1 VFTVRPAVPADYP
14 AMIDL
19 LETEDFHAHA
29 RECSRALD
37 GGHPLHGCWL
47 VAVTDARDGMAL
59 VGVAHADL
67 TIDYG
72 DLLLNRG
79 VEPPHTYV
87 SAIVIDRDRRGRGI
101 GRRLL
106 SGTAAAAAEA
116 RANFLVVVPQDGDG
130 AGNDPTAF
138 FEACGLIALEA
149 HTDGVP
155 TRYGAPLDNT
165 VLLTR

>member
-1 VFTVRPAVPADYP
+1 MFTVRPAVPADYP

-19 LETEDFHAHA
+19 LEAEEFHAHA
-29 RECSRALD
+29 RECWLALD
-37 GGHPLHGCWL
+37 GGHSLHGCWL

-87 SAIVIDRDRRGRGI
+87 SAIVIDRGRRGRGI
-101 GRRLL
+101 GRQLL
-106 SGTAAAAAEA
+106 SGIAAAAVEA
-116 RANFLVVVPQDGDG
+116 RANFLVLVPQDGDG
-130 AGNDPTAF
+130 APVAF

-165 VLLTR
+165 VLPTR